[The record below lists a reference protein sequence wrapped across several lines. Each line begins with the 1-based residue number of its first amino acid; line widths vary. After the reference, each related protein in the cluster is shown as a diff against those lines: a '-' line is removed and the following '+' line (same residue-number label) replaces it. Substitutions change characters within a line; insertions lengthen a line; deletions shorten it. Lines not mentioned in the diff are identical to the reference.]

1 MVIKLRD
8 LCDSIL
14 HQTNTQL
21 LSPQI

>member
-1 MVIKLRD
+1 MVVKLRD
-8 LCDSIL
+8 LIDSIL